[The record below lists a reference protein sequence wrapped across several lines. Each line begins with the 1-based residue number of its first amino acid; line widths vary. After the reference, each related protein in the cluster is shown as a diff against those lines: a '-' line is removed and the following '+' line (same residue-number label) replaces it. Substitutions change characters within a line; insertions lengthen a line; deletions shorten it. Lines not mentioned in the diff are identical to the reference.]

1 MKKNVIFLDIDG
13 VLNSEDSTD
22 KIGSVKGISDKHIKI
37 LKDIVD
43 IFDADL
49 ILTSSWKVYWDREL
63 IKDGIDNWRG
73 SSKKRYG
80 RYINLR
86 LKKFGLYITDKT
98 ENYHW
103 SKRAIEILSYLS
115 SHPEIENYIILDDED
130 FSWKHFNLD
139 SHWIDTSN
147 EDLIW
152 DLRNDGLKE
161 EHIEYIKNN

>member
-22 KIGSVKGISDKHIKI
+22 KIGLVKGISDKYIKI

-43 IFDADL
+43 IFNADI
-49 ILTSSWKVYWDREL
+49 ILSSSWKSYWNNDL
-63 IKDGIDNWRG
+63 INSNTDIHN
-73 SSKKRYG
+73 YG
-80 RYINLR
+80 EYINEKLN
-86 LKKFGLYITDKT
+86 KFGLKISDKT
-98 ENYHW
+98 EDYNW
-103 SKRAIEILSYLS
+103 SKRPIEILSYLS

-147 EDLIW
+147 EDLVW
-152 DLRNDGLKE
+152 NLRNDGLKE
-161 EHIEYIKNN
+161 EHIEYIKNNLDKFKR